1 MTLNNGFYLQGLAWI
16 TLVVCGLVQY
26 FTGIG
31 SVLWLPFI
39 LACVMV
45 ILLMMQTRFSQF
57 SLDTQEQ
64 LILFGLVALF
74 ILALLSTVLQNGVTV
89 TIVGFK
95 NELAMALITL
105 CLLLGFCRESQIY
118 RVTQT
123 LYWIFYLQFPVIVYQ
138 VLVMVPKRVAAMG
151 EYEKWDS
158 VVGTFGGD
166 PLGGG
171 NTAALGLF
179 CLLIMLLKLSEYK
192 HGVATKRSTLLHII
206 AAFAVCV
213 LGEIKFVI
221 LVSPLLL
228 AFTWFAPSYLKG
240 MRRYGLKMVLIILCG
255 MLALITIAVLV
266 LAASYASA
274 FGGDPS
280 KGALMVFI
288 DSLSYAFDPH
298 YIMPSGELGRMTTLF
313 FWQENSDLY
322 GWPSQWFGYGLNAT
336 NHGSS
341 VAPGFLNQ
349 MFNVL
354 LDSTSLSMMLWELG
368 LAGLLLFFAVVGTI
382 VWVALPTPQLDI
394 ESINDEDRRL
404 LASQPAFIA
413 FIIAVL
419 LSLPYS
425 QILMLVPML
434 QFLFYFALG
443 AVVVIRQSV
452 RQQVTH
458 CDFAM
463 RDEA

>member
-1 MTLNNGFYLQGLAWI
+1 
-16 TLVVCGLVQY
+16 
-26 FTGIG
+26 
-31 SVLWLPFI
+31 
-39 LACVMV
+39 
-45 ILLMMQTRFSQF
+45 
-57 SLDTQEQ
+57 
-64 LILFGLVALF
+64 
-74 ILALLSTVLQNGVTV
+74 
-89 TIVGFK
+89 
-95 NELAMALITL
+95 
-105 CLLLGFCRESQIY
+105 
-118 RVTQT
+118 
-123 LYWIFYLQFPVIVYQ
+123 
-138 VLVMVPKRVAAMG
+138 
-151 EYEKWDS
+151 
-158 VVGTFGGD
+158 
-166 PLGGG
+166 
-171 NTAALGLF
+171 
-179 CLLIMLLKLSEYK
+179 
-192 HGVATKRSTLLHII
+192 
-206 AAFAVCV
+206 
-213 LGEIKFVI
+213 
-221 LVSPLLL
+221 
-228 AFTWFAPSYLKG
+228 
-240 MRRYGLKMVLIILCG
+240 
-255 MLALITIAVLV
+255 
-266 LAASYASA
+266 
-274 FGGDPS
+274 
-280 KGALMVFI
+280 MVFI

-349 MFNVL
+349 VFNVL

-368 LAGLLLFFAVVGTI
+368 LAGLLLFVAVVGTI